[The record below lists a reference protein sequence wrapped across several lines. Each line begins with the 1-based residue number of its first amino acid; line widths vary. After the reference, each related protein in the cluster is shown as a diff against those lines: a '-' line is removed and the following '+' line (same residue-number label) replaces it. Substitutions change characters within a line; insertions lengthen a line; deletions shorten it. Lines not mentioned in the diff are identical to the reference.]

1 MMDRDVSN
9 RFTSGT
15 VPTMS
20 WQCSAMQCSAVQ
32 CSAVN
37 EGSKL
42 SEIIQEETDGVYR
55 QIGKQKEN
63 EWKCF

>member
-1 MMDRDVSN
+1 MFQTVSL
-9 RFTSGT
+9 REQYLRCHG
-15 VPTMS
+15 
-20 WQCSAMQCSAVQ
+20 SALQCSAVQ